1 MSNWPRFYGI
11 QQNGWWHGLL
21 LGNIVELLKL
31 LSLSLS
37 LSLSRTS
44 FAHNCRSLTRPA
56 ASPTTRLVKGLP
68 PGIAATTRESR
79 PATLAFPFPQVSI
92 FKPPPSP
99 NLLQTTQPETGGG
112 GAAAGGARFTLL
124 PYPFPPL
131 LSFRVHTHRS
141 RPTFSLTH
149 VASCPFFM
157 SYRIF
162 IYLSYLCVLIYS
174 YLFILFV
181 CIYLFLFIY
190 LSFLIYSNLFIF
202 KTLPPPTPNS
212 STKIGTNTYLIY
224 HSGILGSS
232 F

>member
-124 PYPFPPL
+124 PYPFHPSSPFVFTPTGL
-131 LSFRVHTHRS
+131 AQRSLSPTLRPVHS
-141 RPTFSLTH
+141 SCLTE
-149 VASCPFFM
+149 
-157 SYRIF
+157 Y
-162 IYLSYLCVLIYS
+162 
-174 YLFILFV
+174 
-181 CIYLFLFIY
+181 LFIY
-190 LSFLIYSNLFIF
+190 LICVF
-202 KTLPPPTPNS
+202 
-212 STKIGTNTYLIY
+212 
-224 HSGILGSS
+224 
-232 F
+232 